1 LSWRWGFKLLLYIE
15 DVELDRQLFLDVS
28 CYLTDVFFA
37 VAAPSR
43 CSIAGSHQE
52 SVGPQLFDRVAEVH
66 NFSITVESEDSWVR
80 EERDL
85 FDLLTDQLNCVSF
98 NRRNHVLEVCATEEE
113 HLVRVENEIAH
124 EFLQVSVQHTAI
136 EVVSNTATIHSFADK
151 IS

>member
-1 LSWRWGFKLLLYIE
+1 LSWRWGFKFLLYIE
-15 DVELDRQLFLDVS
+15 DVELYRQLFLDVGR
-28 CYLTDVFFA
+28 YLCDVFFTVDA
-37 VAAPSR
+37 TRRS
-43 CSIAGSHQE
+43 SITGLHQE
-52 SVGPQLFDRVAEVH
+52 NVVPKLFDRVAEVH

-85 FDLLTDQLNCVSF
+85 FNLLTDQLNCVSF